1 MLVTMTTQVQDI
13 LENSPTVAVLGVH
26 SDPSKPAHYVPAYL
40 HAQGYR
46 VIGVNPKLAGQV
58 MFGQPVVAQLSDLIR
73 LPGGVDLVDVFR
85 RPEFL
90 PGHLSDIFALAPRV
104 VWLQLGIRHD
114 EFAAG
119 LAAHGILVVQDRCTL
134 ADHRSL
140 GLGSPKRRVSS

>member
-1 MLVTMTTQVQDI
+1 MTTLTTPVQAI

-46 VIGVNPKLAGQV
+46 VIGVNPKLAGQTL
-58 MFGQPVVAQLSDLIR
+58 FGQPVVAQLSELVG

-90 PGHLSDIFALAPRV
+90 PGHLSDILALKPSV

-114 EFAAG
+114 AFAAE
-119 LAAHGILVVQDRCTL
+119 LAGHGIQVVQDRCTL
-134 ADHRSL
+134 ADHRRL
-140 GLGSPKRRVSS
+140 GLGSPKRPAR